1 MELLEAHAVDTYT
14 TFLNENRKRLS
25 QLPPPAV
32 ARSYYK
38 TGDLYLFDDFQG
50 KSIKERT
57 NGVFFF
63 LLRQL
68 SVSSDT

>member
-50 KSIKERT
+50 MSVNERK
-57 NGVFFF
+57 N
-63 LLRQL
+63 
-68 SVSSDT
+68 